1 MNGYQWGKRR
11 QRELLRRIGQLDDLL
26 TEDSPALPPEL
37 RAMLAKWREAAV
49 DEATAIR
56 DRLGMSA
63 PRDRDR
69 TRS

>member
-11 QRELLRRIGQLDDLL
+11 QRELLRRVGYLDDIL
-26 TEDSPALPPEL
+26 TEDSPGMPPEL
-37 RAMLAKWREAAV
+37 RALLAEWREAAV
-49 DEATAIR
+49 REATAIR
-56 DRLGMSA
+56 ESLGLSA